1 MEPGD
6 KGAIPKLARRLTLV
20 IHSLAQGGAERD
32 MAHLA
37 RCWSGRGDDV
47 ALVTLDSV
55 ANDSFPLA
63 DGVTRTGLGLVG
75 HSRNVFEAFANNRRR
90 IAALHDVLQ
99 QRSPQTI
106 VSFIDRM
113 NVMTLKAAAG
123 LGDPVIISERIDPR
137 HHEPG
142 RIWRWLRRRTY
153 PDCTAQVVL
162 THSVRDWCRRL
173 APARPV
179 HVIPNPARRPE
190 TGSSPEAPSWAVDDR
205 RILLG
210 MGRLH
215 PQKGFDRLL
224 PGFARLRESHP
235 GWHLVLLGEGDE
247 RTGLETRIRELGLED
262 HVTLPGWVADVE
274 NAFSRSELFVL
285 PSRYEGFGNVVAEA
299 LACGVPV
306 VTLDCPSGPGEIV
319 RNEVDGLVVP
329 AEDLPGLEQALDRLM
344 GDTELRT
351 RFAARGPEVLER
363 FSEQKFLDQ
372 WDAVLDGRSESDV
385 DGILGP

>member
-1 MEPGD
+1 MVTGD
-6 KGAIPKLARRLTLV
+6 QGAPPKLTRRLTLV

-37 RCWSGRGDDV
+37 RCWAERGHDV
-47 ALVTLDSV
+47 AVVTLDSV
-55 ANDSFPLA
+55 ETDSYPLVEA
-63 DGVTRTGLGLVG
+63 VTRVGLDLVG
-75 HSRNVFEAFANNRRR
+75 HSHGWFQAISNNRRR
-90 IAALHDVLQ
+90 IAALRDVFR

-123 LGDPVIISERIDPR
+123 IGDPVIVSERIDPR

-142 RIWRWLRRRTY
+142 RIWRWLRGRTY
-153 PDCTAQVVL
+153 PGCTAQVVL
-162 THSVRDWCRRL
+162 THSVRNWCRQL
-173 APARPV
+173 APRKPV

-190 TGSSPEAPSWAVDDR
+190 TGSGGGAPAWAASGR
-205 RILLG
+205 RVLLG

-224 PGFARLRESHP
+224 PVFARLVGSHP
-235 GWHLVLLGEGDE
+235 DWHLVLLGEGEE
-247 RTGLETRIRELGLED
+247 RTRLETQVGELDLQQ
-262 HVTLPGWVADVE
+262 HVSLPGWVADVE
-274 NAFSRSELFVL
+274 GSLSQSELFVL

-319 RNEVDGLVVP
+319 RDEIDGLVVP
-329 AEDLPGLEQALDRLM
+329 ADDLEGLERALDRVM
-344 GDTELRT
+344 GDSELRVRFST
-351 RFAARGPEVLER
+351 RAPEVLGR
-363 FSEQKFLDQ
+363 FSEEKFLAQ
-372 WDAVLDGRSESDV
+372 WDAVLDGGTEQAV
-385 DGILGP
+385 DAILA

>member
-1 MEPGD
+1 MT
-6 KGAIPKLARRLTLV
+6 RRLTLV

-37 RCWSGRGDDV
+37 RCWAGRGDDV
-47 ALVTLDSV
+47 AVVTLDSV
-55 ANDSFPLA
+55 QADSYPLA
-63 DGVTRTGLGLVG
+63 ESVTRIGLDLVG
-75 HSRNVFEAFANNRRR
+75 HSHGWFQAISNNRKR
-90 IAALHDVLQ
+90 IAALRDVLR
-99 QRSPQTI
+99 QRSPQTV

-113 NVMTLKAAAG
+113 NVTTLKAADG
-123 LGDPVIISERIDPR
+123 LGDPVIVSERIDPR

-153 PDCTAQVVL
+153 PRCTAQVVL

-173 APARPV
+173 APQKPV

-190 TGSSPEAPSWAVDDR
+190 TGSADGAPAWAAADR
-205 RILLG
+205 RVLLG

-224 PGFARLRESHP
+224 PVFARLVRSHED
-235 GWHLVLLGEGDE
+235 WHLVLLGEGDQ
-247 RTGLETRIRELGLED
+247 RTRLETQVRELGLQQC
-262 HVTLPGWVADVE
+262 VSLPGWVADVE
-274 NAFSRSELFVL
+274 GSLSRSELFVL

-319 RNEVDGLVVP
+319 RHEVDGLVVP
-329 AEDLPGLEQALDRLM
+329 ANDLPRLEQALDRLM
-344 GDTELRT
+344 SDAELRA
-351 RFAARGPEVLER
+351 RFAARAPEVLGR
-363 FSEQKFLDQ
+363 FSEQKFLAQ
-372 WDAVLDGRSESDV
+372 WDAVLDGRSEHDV
-385 DGILGP
+385 DEILAS

>member
-1 MEPGD
+1 MEL
-6 KGAIPKLARRLTLV
+6 GATGAFLKLTRRLTLV
-20 IHSLAQGGAERD
+20 IHSLVQGGAERD

-37 RCWSGRGDDV
+37 RCWAERGDDV
-47 ALVTLDSV
+47 SLVTLDSV
-55 ANDSFPLA
+55 ATDSFPLA
-63 DGVTRTGLGLVG
+63 GGVARTGLGLVG
-75 HSRNVFEAFANNRRR
+75 HSRGWFEAIVNNRRR
-90 IAALHDVLQ
+90 IAALRDVLQ

-123 LGDPVIISERIDPR
+123 LGDPVIVSERIDPR

-153 PDCTAQVVL
+153 PGCTAQVVL

-173 APARPV
+173 APTRPV
-179 HVIPNPARRPE
+179 HVIPNPARQPE
-190 TGSSPEAPSWAVDDR
+190 AGSAPGAPSWAVDNR
-205 RILLG
+205 RVLLG

-224 PGFARLRESHP
+224 PGFARLREIHP
-235 GWHLVLLGEGDE
+235 DWHLVLLGEGDE
-247 RTGLETRIRELGLED
+247 RTRLEARIRELRLEN

-285 PSRYEGFGNVVAEA
+285 PSRYEGFGNVVAES

-329 AEDLPGLEQALDRLM
+329 ADDLEGLERALDRLM
-344 GDTELRT
+344 NDAELRA
-351 RFAARGPEVLER
+351 RFAARAPEVLER
-363 FSEQKFLDQ
+363 FSEQKFLAQ
-372 WDAVLDGRSESDV
+372 WDAVLDGQSEHDV
-385 DGILGP
+385 DSILAT